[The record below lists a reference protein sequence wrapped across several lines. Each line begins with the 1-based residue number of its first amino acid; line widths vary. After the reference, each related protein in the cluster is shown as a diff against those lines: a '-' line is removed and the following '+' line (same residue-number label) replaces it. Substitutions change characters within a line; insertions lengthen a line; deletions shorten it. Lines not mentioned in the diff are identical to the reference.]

1 MNENHGEMP
10 NPLNPNPADAPSPAQ
25 NLDANPSEP
34 VEQIEVRKTVVTE
47 SVDPMARATAGITDQ
62 PIADPTARPMEQ
74 APVAEPVQPK
84 KKKTGLIVGIVLAAV
99 LLIGGGIVAAVMM
112 MNMNQDPVAAAV
124 DKMMRGEMPQNAIV
138 EGTLDLS
145 TTDNESGLSSVK
157 VELKS
162 EGATSSGI
170 NTSSAKVTVG
180 LTDNNK
186 IEFNVDEVYAADG
199 DLYLKVDG
207 IAQSI
212 NDLVTKMQEAALYSS
227 DDLTT
232 PAVQDCDE
240 EDAADCAIENNETD
254 SQTLMVLSVLAQTF
268 EKLDGQWLRVSM
280 DELQQSLGSAGQGDN
295 LSCLTTFVGDI
306 KGSGNTLA
314 ELYKKNPFVNST
326 KEGVSLASKNFPVYK
341 VTFDQEK
348 LSGFSTGL
356 KELDAVR
363 KLASCMNVDAEDE
376 VDEKIEELPT
386 FFVEV
391 DNDKNFSRIYF
402 NSSEDNMNTTVDL
415 NLTYPA
421 NINVAAPTDY
431 KDFSSVMDEVFTSLF
446 SNPTGVEGTIPADTL

>member
-10 NPLNPNPADAPSPAQ
+10 NPLNPNPAGAPSRAQ

-47 SVDPMARATAGITDQ
+47 SVDPMTRATAGITDN
-62 PIADPTARPMEQ
+62 PTSDPALRPMEK
-74 APVAEPVQPK
+74 APAAEPVQPK

-99 LLIGGGIVAAVMM
+99 LLIGGGIVAAVMI
-112 MNMNQDPVAAAV
+112 MNMNQDPVTAAV
-124 DKMMRGEMPQNAIV
+124 DKLMRGEMPQNALV

-170 NTSSAKVTVG
+170 NSSSAKVTVA
-180 LTDNNK
+180 LTNNNK
-186 IEFNVDEVYAADG
+186 FDFNVDEVYAADG
-199 DLYLKVDG
+199 DLYFKVDG
-207 IAQSI
+207 IAQSLK
-212 NDLVTKMQEAALYSS
+212 DLVTKMQEAALYSS

-240 EDAADCAIENNETD
+240 EDATDCVIENDDTD
-254 SQTLMVLSVLAQTF
+254 YQTLMTLSVLAQVF
-268 EKLDGQWLRVSM
+268 EKLDGQWLRVTV
-280 DELQQSLGSAGQGDN
+280 DEIQQGLNSAGQDDS
-295 LSCLTTFVGDI
+295 LSCLTTFAGDI
-306 KGSGNTLA
+306 KSSGNTLA
-314 ELYKKNPFVNST
+314 ELYKKNSFINST
-326 KEGVSLASKNFPVYK
+326 KEGVSIASKNFPVYK

-348 LSGFSTGL
+348 LNSFSAGL
-356 KELDAVR
+356 KELEAVR
-363 KLASCMNVDAEDE
+363 KLASCMDVDAEDE

-391 DNDKNFSRIYF
+391 DNDKNFSRVYF
-402 NSSEDNMNTTVDL
+402 SGTENDTNTTVDL
-415 NLTYPA
+415 NFTYPA

-431 KDFSSVMDEVFTSLF
+431 KDLSSVMGELFTSMYLN
-446 SNPTGVEGTIPADTL
+446 STGTEGTTPAGTL